1 MVHINPAMTHNS
13 LVFVTYEHV
22 NKSKDYCQY
31 SKWKYKA
38 QYYGVRI
45 NRRLII
51 YLWRFQRFSTNYYL
65 MKWNITQFL

>member
-45 NRRLII
+45 YRYQGDAVSLKIPKVFN
-51 YLWRFQRFSTNYYL
+51 
-65 MKWNITQFL
+65 

>member
-1 MVHINPAMTHNS
+1 MVHINPAMTHLS
-13 LVFVTYEHV
+13 LVFVTIEHV

-45 NRRLII
+45 YR
-51 YLWRFQRFSTNYYL
+51 YQGDAGFQRFSTNYYL
-65 MKWNITQFL
+65 MK

>member
-45 NRRLII
+45 YR
-51 YLWRFQRFSTNYYL
+51 YDA
-65 MKWNITQFL
+65 